1 MLKSLFGVE
10 GVPIRSARVEEV
22 RKKKTPSAIHEGF
35 LAVPASYRQPDETP
49 GGEAHCGSRRRGGQ
63 FCGREF
69 GSDYSQAIG
78 GTAWRKISIAKMP
91 KLVSTI
97 LVRLF

>member
-35 LAVPASYRQPDETP
+35 LAIPLKDPYDPSN
-49 GGEAHCGSRRRGGQ
+49 S
-63 FCGREF
+63 
-69 GSDYSQAIG
+69 
-78 GTAWRKISIAKMP
+78 
-91 KLVSTI
+91 
-97 LVRLF
+97 